1 LTYRRKRESMANEKG
16 MDFIEHLEK
25 SKIVNQDIE
34 NQLKRSF
41 ISYAMAVN
49 ISRAIPDVRDGLK
62 PVHRRILY
70 SMYESGLT
78 PDKPYRKCATTV
90 GDVLG
95 KYHPHGDAAVY
106 DAMVRLVQDFSIN
119 DPLID
124 GHGNFGSIDGDPA
137 AANRYTEARLSKIS
151 LEMLRDIDKKTADFY
166 PNFDETREQPV
177 VLPSKFPNIL
187 VNGADGIA
195 VGMATSIPPHNLVE
209 AIDATIALLNNA
221 DLSIEELM
229 QYIKAP
235 DFPTGGL
242 VFGGN
247 GLREAYRTG
256 KGKVILRAKCEIE
269 EKEGERAKIIIT
281 ELPYQINKEKLVV
294 AISDLHK
301 EKKIEGIADLLDESD
316 RRGLRIT
323 VTAKRDC
330 SPQVLLNQ
338 LFKKTNLQITYSI
351 IFLALVDGV
360 PKILNLKEILTNYI
374 SHQMEVI
381 VRRTKFD
388 LERAE
393 ERLHILEGLS
403 IALANIDEVVEVLKK
418 SKDRQDAM
426 ANLMERF
433 ILSERQA
440 TAILDMRLQRLTG
453 LEVEKIENEKHEKE
467 EEIKEYKRILSS
479 DENIKEIVRNE
490 LTEIK
495 EKYGVPR
502 KTQLAYGEFDL
513 DQADLIPE
521 EDIVISMSH
530 EGYIKRMAVS
540 EYRTQKRG
548 GIGVAAHK
556 TKEEDFIEYIFIG
569 NSHQRYMI
577 FTSTGKAFAKQGY
590 EIPEASRTARGRAII
605 NLLEIGQEEKIKAI
619 LPIPEDTAGK
629 YLVLATKQGLIKKT
643 PLEEFDQIN
652 RTGKI
657 AIKFNEDD
665 ELISAVLTNGEDE
678 LIIAANNGN
687 VIRCSEK
694 DVRPMGRAAR
704 GVKAMDLD
712 DGETLVDVAVIK
724 DLEQEVITVTTNG
737 YGKRSSLD
745 DYRLQRRAGK
755 GIKAGTFNEKTG
767 DLASLKILEK
777 GNDLML
783 ITDSGI
789 VIKVSTDDISRFG
802 RTSQGVRI
810 MKMKDEEAKIA
821 SIAIAPNEDELE
833 KEVSESVTN
842 ETGEEQNKEEK
853 FENNGN

>member
-1 LTYRRKRESMANEKG
+1 MANEKG
-16 MDFIEHLEK
+16 MEFIEHLEK

-151 LEMLRDIDKKTADFY
+151 LEMLRDIDKKTVDFY

-209 AIDATIALLNNA
+209 TIDATIALLNNA

-242 VFGGN
+242 VFGGS

-269 EKEGERAKIIIT
+269 EKEGERAKIVIT

-301 EKKIEGIADLLDESD
+301 EKKIDGIADLLDESD

-360 PKILNLKEILTNYI
+360 PKILNLKEILTQYI
-374 SHQMEVI
+374 AHQMEVI

-530 EGYIKRMAVS
+530 AGYIKRMAVS
-540 EYRTQKRG
+540 EYRTQRRG

-556 TKEEDFIEYIFIG
+556 TKEEDFVEYIFIG
-569 NSHQRYMI
+569 NSHQKYMI
-577 FTSTGKAFAKQGY
+577 FTSTGKAFAKKGY

-694 DVRPMGRAAR
+694 DVRPMGRSAR
-704 GVKAMDLD
+704 GVKAMDLA
-712 DGETLVDVAVIK
+712 DGETLVDVAVIR
-724 DLEQEVITVTTNG
+724 DAEQEVITVTTNG

-810 MKMKDEEAKIA
+810 MKMKDGDDKIA

-833 KEVSESVTN
+833 KEVSETTTK
-842 ETGEEQNKEEK
+842 ETAEENIKEENL
-853 FENNGN
+853 ENKGI

>member
-1 LTYRRKRESMANEKG
+1 MANEKG
-16 MDFIEHLEK
+16 MEFIEHLEK

-151 LEMLRDIDKKTADFY
+151 LEMLRDIDKKTVDFY

-426 ANLMERF
+426 ANLMEKF

-724 DLEQEVITVTTNG
+724 DPEQEVITVTTNG

-833 KEVSESVTN
+833 KEVSESVAN

-853 FENNGN
+853 LENNEN

>member
-1 LTYRRKRESMANEKG
+1 MANEKG

-151 LEMLRDIDKKTADFY
+151 LEMLRDIDKKTVDFY

-724 DLEQEVITVTTNG
+724 DPEQEVITVTTNG

-833 KEVSESVTN
+833 KEVSESVAN
-842 ETGEEQNKEEK
+842 EIGEEQNKEEK
-853 FENNGN
+853 LENNEN

>member
-1 LTYRRKRESMANEKG
+1 MANEKG
-16 MDFIEHLEK
+16 MEFIEHLEK

-151 LEMLRDIDKKTADFY
+151 LEMLRDIDKKTVDFY

-209 AIDATIALLNNA
+209 TIDATIALLNNA

-242 VFGGN
+242 VFGGS

-269 EKEGERAKIIIT
+269 EKEGERAKIVIT

-301 EKKIEGIADLLDESD
+301 EKKIDGIADLLDESD

-360 PKILNLKEILTNYI
+360 PKILNLKEILTQYI
-374 SHQMEVI
+374 AHQMEVI

-530 EGYIKRMAVS
+530 AGYIKRMAVS
-540 EYRTQKRG
+540 EYRTQRRG

-556 TKEEDFIEYIFIG
+556 TKEEDFVEYIFIG
-569 NSHQRYMI
+569 NSHQKYMI
-577 FTSTGKAFAKQGY
+577 FTSTGKAFAKKGY

-694 DVRPMGRAAR
+694 DVRPMGRSAR

-712 DGETLVDVAVIK
+712 DGETLVDVAVIR
-724 DLEQEVITVTTNG
+724 DAEQEVITVTTNG

-810 MKMKDEEAKIA
+810 MKMKDGDDKIA

-833 KEVSESVTN
+833 KEVSESTTK
-842 ETGEEQNKEEK
+842 ETVEENIKEENLDNKEI
-853 FENNGN
+853 

>member
-1 LTYRRKRESMANEKG
+1 MANEKG
-16 MDFIEHLEK
+16 MEFIEHLEK

-151 LEMLRDIDKKTADFY
+151 LEMLRDIDKKTVDFY

-209 AIDATIALLNNA
+209 TIDATIALLNNA

-242 VFGGN
+242 VFGGS

-269 EKEGERAKIIIT
+269 EKEGERAKIVIT

-301 EKKIEGIADLLDESD
+301 EKKIDGIADLLDESD

-360 PKILNLKEILTNYI
+360 PKILNLKEILTQYI
-374 SHQMEVI
+374 AHQMEVI

-530 EGYIKRMAVS
+530 AGYIKRMAVS
-540 EYRTQKRG
+540 EYRTQRRG

-556 TKEEDFIEYIFIG
+556 TKEEDFVEYIFIG
-569 NSHQRYMI
+569 NSHQKYMI
-577 FTSTGKAFAKQGY
+577 FTSTGKAFAKKGY

-694 DVRPMGRAAR
+694 DVRPMGRSAR

-712 DGETLVDVAVIK
+712 DGETLVDVAVIR
-724 DLEQEVITVTTNG
+724 DAEQEVITVTTNG

-810 MKMKDEEAKIA
+810 MKMKDGDDKIA

-833 KEVSESVTN
+833 KEVSETTTK
-842 ETGEEQNKEEK
+842 ETAEENIKEENL
-853 FENNGN
+853 ENNGI

>member
-1 LTYRRKRESMANEKG
+1 MANEKG
-16 MDFIEHLEK
+16 MEFIEHLEK

-151 LEMLRDIDKKTADFY
+151 LEMLRDIDKKTVDFY

-209 AIDATIALLNNA
+209 TIDATIALLNNA

-242 VFGGN
+242 VFGGS

-269 EKEGERAKIIIT
+269 EKEGERAKIVIT

-301 EKKIEGIADLLDESD
+301 EKKIDGIADLLDESD

-338 LFKKTNLQITYSI
+338 LFK
-351 IFLALVDGV
+351 
-360 PKILNLKEILTNYI
+360 
-374 SHQMEVI
+374 
-381 VRRTKFD
+381 
-388 LERAE
+388 
-393 ERLHILEGLS
+393 
-403 IALANIDEVVEVLKK
+403 
-418 SKDRQDAM
+418 RQ
-426 ANLMERF
+426 
-433 ILSERQA
+433 
-440 TAILDMRLQRLTG
+440 TC
-453 LEVEKIENEKHEKE
+453 K
-467 EEIKEYKRILSS
+467 
-479 DENIKEIVRNE
+479 
-490 LTEIK
+490 
-495 EKYGVPR
+495 
-502 KTQLAYGEFDL
+502 
-513 DQADLIPE
+513 
-521 EDIVISMSH
+521 
-530 EGYIKRMAVS
+530 
-540 EYRTQKRG
+540 
-548 GIGVAAHK
+548 
-556 TKEEDFIEYIFIG
+556 
-569 NSHQRYMI
+569 
-577 FTSTGKAFAKQGY
+577 
-590 EIPEASRTARGRAII
+590 
-605 NLLEIGQEEKIKAI
+605 
-619 LPIPEDTAGK
+619 
-629 YLVLATKQGLIKKT
+629 
-643 PLEEFDQIN
+643 
-652 RTGKI
+652 
-657 AIKFNEDD
+657 
-665 ELISAVLTNGEDE
+665 
-678 LIIAANNGN
+678 
-687 VIRCSEK
+687 
-694 DVRPMGRAAR
+694 
-704 GVKAMDLD
+704 
-712 DGETLVDVAVIK
+712 
-724 DLEQEVITVTTNG
+724 
-737 YGKRSSLD
+737 
-745 DYRLQRRAGK
+745 
-755 GIKAGTFNEKTG
+755 
-767 DLASLKILEK
+767 
-777 GNDLML
+777 
-783 ITDSGI
+783 
-789 VIKVSTDDISRFG
+789 
-802 RTSQGVRI
+802 
-810 MKMKDEEAKIA
+810 
-821 SIAIAPNEDELE
+821 
-833 KEVSESVTN
+833 
-842 ETGEEQNKEEK
+842 
-853 FENNGN
+853 

>member
-1 LTYRRKRESMANEKG
+1 MANEKG
-16 MDFIEHLEK
+16 MEFIEHLEK

-78 PDKPYRKCATTV
+78 PDKPYRKCVTTV

-151 LEMLRDIDKKTADFY
+151 LEMLRDIDKKTVDFY

-209 AIDATIALLNNA
+209 TIDATIALLNNA

-242 VFGGN
+242 VFGGS

-269 EKEGERAKIIIT
+269 EKEGERAKIVIT

-301 EKKIEGIADLLDESD
+301 EKKIDGIADLLDESD

-360 PKILNLKEILTNYI
+360 PKILNLKEILTQYI
-374 SHQMEVI
+374 AHQMEVI

-433 ILSERQA
+433 ILSDRQA

-530 EGYIKRMAVS
+530 AGYIKRMAVS
-540 EYRTQKRG
+540 EYRTQRRG

-556 TKEEDFIEYIFIG
+556 TKEEDFVEYIFIG
-569 NSHQRYMI
+569 NSHQKYMI
-577 FTSTGKAFAKQGY
+577 FTSTGKAFAKKGY

-694 DVRPMGRAAR
+694 DVRPMGRSAR

-712 DGETLVDVAVIK
+712 DGETLVDVAVIR
-724 DLEQEVITVTTNG
+724 DAEQEVITVTTNG

-755 GIKAGTFNEKTG
+755 GIKAGTFNDKTG

-810 MKMKDEEAKIA
+810 MKMKDGDDKIA

-833 KEVSESVTN
+833 KEVSESTTK
-842 ETGEEQNKEEK
+842 ETVEENNKEENLDNK
-853 FENNGN
+853 EI

>member
-1 LTYRRKRESMANEKG
+1 MANEKG
-16 MDFIEHLEK
+16 MEFIEHLEK

-151 LEMLRDIDKKTADFY
+151 LEMLRDIDKKTVDFY

-209 AIDATIALLNNA
+209 TIDATIALLNNA

-242 VFGGN
+242 VFGGS

-269 EKEGERAKIIIT
+269 EKEGERAKIVIT

-301 EKKIEGIADLLDESD
+301 EKKIDGIADLLDESD

-360 PKILNLKEILTNYI
+360 PKILNLKEILTQYI
-374 SHQMEVI
+374 AHQMEVI

-530 EGYIKRMAVS
+530 AGYIKRMAVS
-540 EYRTQKRG
+540 EYRTQRRG

-556 TKEEDFIEYIFIG
+556 TKEEDFVEYIFIG
-569 NSHQRYMI
+569 NSHQKYMI
-577 FTSTGKAFAKQGY
+577 FTSTGKAFAKKGY

-694 DVRPMGRAAR
+694 DVRPMGRSAR

-712 DGETLVDVAVIK
+712 DGETLVDVAVIR
-724 DLEQEVITVTTNG
+724 DAEQEVITVTTNG

-810 MKMKDEEAKIA
+810 MKMKDGDDKIA

-833 KEVSESVTN
+833 KEVSESATK
-842 ETGEEQNKEEK
+842 ETAEENIKEENLENKEI
-853 FENNGN
+853 

>member
-1 LTYRRKRESMANEKG
+1 MANEKG
-16 MDFIEHLEK
+16 MEFIEHLEK
-25 SKIVNQDIE
+25 SRIVNQDIE

-151 LEMLRDIDKKTADFY
+151 LEMLRDIDKKTVDFY

-209 AIDATIALLNNA
+209 TIDATIALLNNA

-242 VFGGN
+242 VFGGS

-269 EKEGERAKIIIT
+269 EKEGERAKIVIT

-301 EKKIEGIADLLDESD
+301 EKKIDGIADLLDESD

-360 PKILNLKEILTNYI
+360 PKILNLKEILTQYI
-374 SHQMEVI
+374 AHQMEVI

-530 EGYIKRMAVS
+530 AGYIKRMAVS
-540 EYRTQKRG
+540 EYRTQRRG

-556 TKEEDFIEYIFIG
+556 TKEEDFVEYIFIG
-569 NSHQRYMI
+569 NSHQKYMI
-577 FTSTGKAFAKQGY
+577 FTSTGKAFAKKGY

-694 DVRPMGRAAR
+694 DVRPMGRSAR

-712 DGETLVDVAVIK
+712 DGETLVDVAVIR
-724 DLEQEVITVTTNG
+724 DAEQEVITVTTNG

-810 MKMKDEEAKIA
+810 MKMKDGDDKIA

-833 KEVSESVTN
+833 KEVSETTTK
-842 ETGEEQNKEEK
+842 ETAEENIKEENL
-853 FENNGN
+853 ENKGI

>member
-1 LTYRRKRESMANEKG
+1 MANEKG
-16 MDFIEHLEK
+16 MEFIEHLEK

-151 LEMLRDIDKKTADFY
+151 LEMLRDIDKKTVDFY

-209 AIDATIALLNNA
+209 TIDATIALLNNA

-242 VFGGN
+242 VFGGS

-269 EKEGERAKIIIT
+269 EKEGERAKIVIT

-301 EKKIEGIADLLDESD
+301 EKKIDGIADLLDESD

-360 PKILNLKEILTNYI
+360 PKILNLKEILTQYI
-374 SHQMEVI
+374 AHQMEVI

-530 EGYIKRMAVS
+530 AGYIKRMAVS
-540 EYRTQKRG
+540 EYRTQRRG

-556 TKEEDFIEYIFIG
+556 TKEEDFVEYIFIG
-569 NSHQRYMI
+569 NSHQKYMI
-577 FTSTGKAFAKQGY
+577 FTSTGKAFAKKGY

-694 DVRPMGRAAR
+694 DVRPMGRSAR
-704 GVKAMDLD
+704 GVKAMDLA
-712 DGETLVDVAVIK
+712 DGETLVDVAVIR
-724 DLEQEVITVTTNG
+724 DAEQEVITVTTNG

-810 MKMKDEEAKIA
+810 MKMKDGDDKIA

-833 KEVSESVTN
+833 KEVSETTK
-842 ETGEEQNKEEK
+842 ETAEENIKEENL
-853 FENNGN
+853 ENKGI

>member
-1 LTYRRKRESMANEKG
+1 MANEKG
-16 MDFIEHLEK
+16 MEFIEHLEK

-151 LEMLRDIDKKTADFY
+151 LEMLRDIDKKTVDFY

-209 AIDATIALLNNA
+209 TIDATIALLNNA

-242 VFGGN
+242 VFGGS

-269 EKEGERAKIIIT
+269 EKEGERAKIVIT

-301 EKKIEGIADLLDESD
+301 EKKIDGIADLLDESD

-360 PKILNLKEILTNYI
+360 PKILNLKEILTHYI
-374 SHQMEVI
+374 AHQMEVI

-530 EGYIKRMAVS
+530 AGYIKRMAVS
-540 EYRTQKRG
+540 EYRTQRRG

-556 TKEEDFIEYIFIG
+556 TKEEDFVEYIFIG
-569 NSHQRYMI
+569 NSHQKYMI
-577 FTSTGKAFAKQGY
+577 FTSTGKAFAKKGY

-694 DVRPMGRAAR
+694 DVRPMGRSAR

-712 DGETLVDVAVIK
+712 DGETLVDVAVIR
-724 DLEQEVITVTTNG
+724 DAEQEVITVTTNG

-810 MKMKDEEAKIA
+810 MKMKDGDDKIA

-833 KEVSESVTN
+833 KEVSETTTK
-842 ETGEEQNKEEK
+842 ETAEENIKEENL
-853 FENNGN
+853 ENKGI

>member
-1 LTYRRKRESMANEKG
+1 
-16 MDFIEHLEK
+16 
-25 SKIVNQDIE
+25 
-34 NQLKRSF
+34 
-41 ISYAMAVN
+41 
-49 ISRAIPDVRDGLK
+49 
-62 PVHRRILY
+62 
-70 SMYESGLT
+70 
-78 PDKPYRKCATTV
+78 
-90 GDVLG
+90 
-95 KYHPHGDAAVY
+95 
-106 DAMVRLVQDFSIN
+106 
-119 DPLID
+119 
-124 GHGNFGSIDGDPA
+124 
-137 AANRYTEARLSKIS
+137 
-151 LEMLRDIDKKTADFY
+151 MLRDIDKKTVDFY

-209 AIDATIALLNNA
+209 TIDATIALLNNA

-242 VFGGN
+242 VFGGS

-269 EKEGERAKIIIT
+269 EKEGERAKIVIT

-301 EKKIEGIADLLDESD
+301 EKKIDGIADLLDESD

-360 PKILNLKEILTNYI
+360 PKILNLKEILTQYI
-374 SHQMEVI
+374 AHQMEVI

-495 EKYGVPR
+495 ERYGVPR

-530 EGYIKRMAVS
+530 AGYIKRMAVS
-540 EYRTQKRG
+540 EYRTQRRG

-556 TKEEDFIEYIFIG
+556 TKEEDFVEYIFIG
-569 NSHQRYMI
+569 NSHQKYMI
-577 FTSTGKAFAKQGY
+577 FTSTGKAFAKKGY
-590 EIPEASRTARGRAII
+590 EIPEASRMARGRAII

-694 DVRPMGRAAR
+694 DVRPMGRSAR

-712 DGETLVDVAVIK
+712 DGETLVDVAVIR
-724 DLEQEVITVTTNG
+724 DAEQEVITVTTNG

-810 MKMKDEEAKIA
+810 MKMKDGDDKIA

-833 KEVSESVTN
+833 KEVSETTTK
-842 ETGEEQNKEEK
+842 ETAEENIKEENL
-853 FENNGN
+853 ENKGI

>member
-1 LTYRRKRESMANEKG
+1 MANEKG
-16 MDFIEHLEK
+16 MEFIEHLEK

-151 LEMLRDIDKKTADFY
+151 LEMLRDIDKKTVDFY

-209 AIDATIALLNNA
+209 TIDATIALLNNA

-242 VFGGN
+242 VFGGS

-269 EKEGERAKIIIT
+269 EKEGERAKIVIT

-301 EKKIEGIADLLDESD
+301 EKKIDGIADLLDESD

-360 PKILNLKEILTNYI
+360 PKILNLKEILTQYI
-374 SHQMEVI
+374 AHQMEVI

-530 EGYIKRMAVS
+530 AGYIKRMAVS
-540 EYRTQKRG
+540 EYRTQRRG

-556 TKEEDFIEYIFIG
+556 TKEEDFVEYIFIG
-569 NSHQRYMI
+569 NSHQKYMI
-577 FTSTGKAFAKQGY
+577 FTSTGKAFAKKGY

-694 DVRPMGRAAR
+694 DVRPMGRSAR
-704 GVKAMDLD
+704 GVKAMDLA
-712 DGETLVDVAVIK
+712 DGETLVDVAVIR
-724 DLEQEVITVTTNG
+724 DAEQEVITVTTNG

-810 MKMKDEEAKIA
+810 MKMKDGDDKIA

-833 KEVSESVTN
+833 KEVSESTTK
-842 ETGEEQNKEEK
+842 ETVEENIKEENLDNKEI
-853 FENNGN
+853 

>member
-1 LTYRRKRESMANEKG
+1 MANEKG
-16 MDFIEHLEK
+16 MEFIEHLEK

-151 LEMLRDIDKKTADFY
+151 LEMLRDIDKKTVDFY

-209 AIDATIALLNNA
+209 TIDATIALLNNA

-242 VFGGN
+242 VFGGS
-247 GLREAYRTG
+247 GLREAYKTG

-269 EKEGERAKIIIT
+269 EKEGERAKIVIT

-301 EKKIEGIADLLDESD
+301 EKKIDGIADLLDESD

-360 PKILNLKEILTNYI
+360 PKILNLKEILTQYI
-374 SHQMEVI
+374 AHQMEVI

-530 EGYIKRMAVS
+530 AGYIKRMAVS
-540 EYRTQKRG
+540 EYRTQRRG

-556 TKEEDFIEYIFIG
+556 TKEEDFVEYIFIG
-569 NSHQRYMI
+569 NSHQKYMI
-577 FTSTGKAFAKQGY
+577 FTSTGKAFAKKGY

-694 DVRPMGRAAR
+694 DVRPMGRSAR

-712 DGETLVDVAVIK
+712 DGETLVDVAVIR
-724 DLEQEVITVTTNG
+724 DAEQEVITVTTNG

-810 MKMKDEEAKIA
+810 MKMKDGDDKIA

-833 KEVSESVTN
+833 KEVSESTTK
-842 ETGEEQNKEEK
+842 ETAEENIKEENVDNKEI
-853 FENNGN
+853 

>member
-1 LTYRRKRESMANEKG
+1 MANEKG
-16 MDFIEHLEK
+16 MEFIEHLEK

-151 LEMLRDIDKKTADFY
+151 LEMLRDIDKKTVDFY

-209 AIDATIALLNNA
+209 TIDATIALLNNA

-242 VFGGN
+242 VFGGS

-269 EKEGERAKIIIT
+269 EKEGERAKIVIT

-301 EKKIEGIADLLDESD
+301 EKKIDGIADLLDESD

-360 PKILNLKEILTNYI
+360 PKILNLKEILTQYI
-374 SHQMEVI
+374 AHQMEVI

-530 EGYIKRMAVS
+530 AGYIKRMAVS
-540 EYRTQKRG
+540 EYRTQRRG

-556 TKEEDFIEYIFIG
+556 TKEEDFVEYIFIG
-569 NSHQRYMI
+569 NSHQKYMI
-577 FTSTGKAFAKQGY
+577 FTSTGKAFAKKGY

-619 LPIPEDTAGK
+619 LPIPEDTVGK

-694 DVRPMGRAAR
+694 DVRPMGRSAR

-712 DGETLVDVAVIK
+712 DGETLVDVAVIR
-724 DLEQEVITVTTNG
+724 DAEQEVITVTTNG

-810 MKMKDEEAKIA
+810 MKMKDGDDRIA

-833 KEVSESVTN
+833 KEVSETTTK
-842 ETGEEQNKEEK
+842 ETAEENIKEENL
-853 FENNGN
+853 ENKGI

>member
-1 LTYRRKRESMANEKG
+1 M
-16 MDFIEHLEK
+16 
-25 SKIVNQDIE
+25 
-34 NQLKRSF
+34 
-41 ISYAMAVN
+41 
-49 ISRAIPDVRDGLK
+49 
-62 PVHRRILY
+62 
-70 SMYESGLT
+70 
-78 PDKPYRKCATTV
+78 
-90 GDVLG
+90 
-95 KYHPHGDAAVY
+95 
-106 DAMVRLVQDFSIN
+106 
-119 DPLID
+119 
-124 GHGNFGSIDGDPA
+124 
-137 AANRYTEARLSKIS
+137 
-151 LEMLRDIDKKTADFY
+151 
-166 PNFDETREQPV
+166 
-177 VLPSKFPNIL
+177 
-187 VNGADGIA
+187 
-195 VGMATSIPPHNLVE
+195 
-209 AIDATIALLNNA
+209 
-221 DLSIEELM
+221 
-229 QYIKAP
+229 
-235 DFPTGGL
+235 
-242 VFGGN
+242 
-247 GLREAYRTG
+247 
-256 KGKVILRAKCEIE
+256 
-269 EKEGERAKIIIT
+269 
-281 ELPYQINKEKLVV
+281 
-294 AISDLHK
+294 
-301 EKKIEGIADLLDESD
+301 LDESD

-338 LFKKTNLQITYSI
+338 LFKKTNLQITCSI

-360 PKILNLKEILTNYI
+360 PKILNLKEILTQYI
-374 SHQMEVI
+374 AHQMEVI

-530 EGYIKRMAVS
+530 AGYIKRMAVS
-540 EYRTQKRG
+540 EYRTQRRG

-556 TKEEDFIEYIFIG
+556 TKEEDFVEYIFIG
-569 NSHQRYMI
+569 NSHQKYMI
-577 FTSTGKAFAKQGY
+577 FTSTGKAFAKKGY

-694 DVRPMGRAAR
+694 DVRPMGRSAR

-712 DGETLVDVAVIK
+712 DGETLVDVAVIR
-724 DLEQEVITVTTNG
+724 DAEQEVITVTTNG

-810 MKMKDEEAKIA
+810 MKMKDGDDKIA

-833 KEVSESVTN
+833 KEVSETTTK
-842 ETGEEQNKEEK
+842 ETAEENIKEENL
-853 FENNGN
+853 ENKGI

>member
-1 LTYRRKRESMANEKG
+1 MANEKG
-16 MDFIEHLEK
+16 MEFIEHLEK

-151 LEMLRDIDKKTADFY
+151 LEMLRDIDKKTVDFY

-209 AIDATIALLNNA
+209 TIDATIALLNNA

-242 VFGGN
+242 VFGGS

-269 EKEGERAKIIIT
+269 EKEGERAKIVIT

-301 EKKIEGIADLLDESD
+301 EKKIDGIADLLDESD

-360 PKILNLKEILTNYI
+360 PKILNLKEILTQYI
-374 SHQMEVI
+374 AHQMEVI

-530 EGYIKRMAVS
+530 AGYIKRMAVS
-540 EYRTQKRG
+540 EYRTQRRG

-556 TKEEDFIEYIFIG
+556 TKEEDFVEYIFIG
-569 NSHQRYMI
+569 NSHQKYMI
-577 FTSTGKAFAKQGY
+577 FTSTGKAFAKKGY

-665 ELISAVLTNGEDE
+665 ELLSAVLTNGEDE

-694 DVRPMGRAAR
+694 DVRPMGRSAR
-704 GVKAMDLD
+704 GVKAMDLA
-712 DGETLVDVAVIK
+712 DGETLVDVAVIR
-724 DLEQEVITVTTNG
+724 DAEQEVITVTTNG

-755 GIKAGTFNEKTG
+755 GIKAGTFNDKTG

-810 MKMKDEEAKIA
+810 MKMKDGDDKIA

-833 KEVSESVTN
+833 KEVSETTTK
-842 ETGEEQNKEEK
+842 ETAEENIKEENL
-853 FENNGN
+853 ENKGI

>member
-1 LTYRRKRESMANEKG
+1 MANEKG
-16 MDFIEHLEK
+16 MEFIEHLEK

-151 LEMLRDIDKKTADFY
+151 LEMLRDIDKKTVDFY

-209 AIDATIALLNNA
+209 TIDATIALLNNA

-242 VFGGN
+242 VFGGS

-269 EKEGERAKIIIT
+269 EKEGERAKIVIT

-301 EKKIEGIADLLDESD
+301 EKKIDGIADLLDESD

-360 PKILNLKEILTNYI
+360 PKILNLKEILTQYI
-374 SHQMEVI
+374 AHQMEVI

-495 EKYGVPR
+495 EKYGVLR

-530 EGYIKRMAVS
+530 AGYIKRMAVS
-540 EYRTQKRG
+540 EYRTQRRG

-556 TKEEDFIEYIFIG
+556 TKEEDFVEYIFIG
-569 NSHQRYMI
+569 NSHQKYMI
-577 FTSTGKAFAKQGY
+577 FTSTGKAFAKKGY

-678 LIIAANNGN
+678 LIAANNGN

-694 DVRPMGRAAR
+694 DVRPMGRSAR

-712 DGETLVDVAVIK
+712 DGETLVDVAVIR
-724 DLEQEVITVTTNG
+724 DAEQEVITVTTNG

-810 MKMKDEEAKIA
+810 MKMKDGDDKIA

-833 KEVSESVTN
+833 KEVSETTTK
-842 ETGEEQNKEEK
+842 ETAEENTKEENL
-853 FENNGN
+853 ENKGI

>member
-1 LTYRRKRESMANEKG
+1 MANEKG
-16 MDFIEHLEK
+16 MEFIEHLEK

-151 LEMLRDIDKKTADFY
+151 LEMLRDIDKKTVDFY

-209 AIDATIALLNNA
+209 TIDATIALLNNA

-242 VFGGN
+242 VFGGS

-269 EKEGERAKIIIT
+269 EKEGERAKIVIT

-301 EKKIEGIADLLDESD
+301 EKKIDGIADLLDESD

-360 PKILNLKEILTNYI
+360 PKILNLKEILTQYI
-374 SHQMEVI
+374 AHQMEVI

-530 EGYIKRMAVS
+530 AGYIKRMAVS
-540 EYRTQKRG
+540 EYRTQRRG

-556 TKEEDFIEYIFIG
+556 TKEEDFVEYIFIG
-569 NSHQRYMI
+569 NSHQKYMI
-577 FTSTGKAFAKQGY
+577 FTSTGKAFAKKGY

-694 DVRPMGRAAR
+694 DVRPMGRSAR
-704 GVKAMDLD
+704 GVKAMDLA
-712 DGETLVDVAVIK
+712 DGETLVDVAVIR
-724 DLEQEVITVTTNG
+724 DAEQEVITVTTNG

-810 MKMKDEEAKIA
+810 MKMKDGDDKIA

-833 KEVSESVTN
+833 KEVSETTTK
-842 ETGEEQNKEEK
+842 ETAEENTKEENL
-853 FENNGN
+853 ENKGI

>member
-1 LTYRRKRESMANEKG
+1 MANEKG
-16 MDFIEHLEK
+16 MEFIEHLEK

-151 LEMLRDIDKKTADFY
+151 LEMLRDIDKKTVDFY

-209 AIDATIALLNNA
+209 TIDATIALLNNA

-242 VFGGN
+242 VFGGS

-269 EKEGERAKIIIT
+269 EKEGERAKIVIT

-301 EKKIEGIADLLDESD
+301 EKKIDGIADLLDESD

-360 PKILNLKEILTNYI
+360 PKILNLKEILTQYI
-374 SHQMEVI
+374 AHQMEVI

-530 EGYIKRMAVS
+530 AGYIKRMAVS
-540 EYRTQKRG
+540 EYRTQRRG

-556 TKEEDFIEYIFIG
+556 TKEEDFVEYIFIG
-569 NSHQRYMI
+569 NSHQKYMI
-577 FTSTGKAFAKQGY
+577 FTSTGKAFAKKGY

-605 NLLEIGQEEKIKAI
+605 NLLEIRQEEKIKAI

-694 DVRPMGRAAR
+694 DVRPMGRSAR
-704 GVKAMDLD
+704 GVKAMDLA
-712 DGETLVDVAVIK
+712 DGETLVDVAVIR
-724 DLEQEVITVTTNG
+724 DAEQEVITVTTNG

-810 MKMKDEEAKIA
+810 MKMKDGDDKIA

-833 KEVSESVTN
+833 KEVSETTTK
-842 ETGEEQNKEEK
+842 ETAEENIKEENL
-853 FENNGN
+853 ENKGI

>member
-1 LTYRRKRESMANEKG
+1 MANEKG
-16 MDFIEHLEK
+16 MEFIEHLEK

-151 LEMLRDIDKKTADFY
+151 LEMLRDKKTVDFY

-209 AIDATIALLNNA
+209 TIDATIALLNNA

-235 DFPTGGL
+235 DFPTGGF
-242 VFGGN
+242 VFGGS

-269 EKEGERAKIIIT
+269 EKEGERAKIVIT

-301 EKKIEGIADLLDESD
+301 EKKIDGIADLLDESD

-360 PKILNLKEILTNYI
+360 PKILNLKEILTQYI
-374 SHQMEVI
+374 AHQMEVI

-530 EGYIKRMAVS
+530 AGYIKRMAVS
-540 EYRTQKRG
+540 EYRTQRRG

-569 NSHQRYMI
+569 NSHQKYMI
-577 FTSTGKAFAKQGY
+577 FTSTGKAFAKKGY

-694 DVRPMGRAAR
+694 DVRPMGRSAR

-712 DGETLVDVAVIK
+712 DGETLVDVAVIR
-724 DLEQEVITVTTNG
+724 DAEQEVITVTTNG

-810 MKMKDEEAKIA
+810 MKMKDGDDRIA
-821 SIAIAPNEDELE
+821 SIAIAPNEDELG
-833 KEVSESVTN
+833 KEVSETTTK
-842 ETGEEQNKEEK
+842 ETAEENIKEENL
-853 FENNGN
+853 ENKGI

>member
-1 LTYRRKRESMANEKG
+1 MANEKG
-16 MDFIEHLEK
+16 MEFIEHLEK

-151 LEMLRDIDKKTADFY
+151 LEMLRDIDKKTVDFY

-209 AIDATIALLNNA
+209 TIDATIALLNNA

-242 VFGGN
+242 VFGGS

-269 EKEGERAKIIIT
+269 EKEGERAKIVIT

-301 EKKIEGIADLLDESD
+301 EKKIDGIADLLDESD

-360 PKILNLKEILTNYI
+360 PKVLNLKEILTQYI
-374 SHQMEVI
+374 AHQMEVI

-530 EGYIKRMAVS
+530 AGYIKRMAVS
-540 EYRTQKRG
+540 EYRTQRRG

-556 TKEEDFIEYIFIG
+556 TKEEDFVEYIFIG
-569 NSHQRYMI
+569 NSHQKYMI
-577 FTSTGKAFAKQGY
+577 FTSTGKAFAKKGY

-694 DVRPMGRAAR
+694 DVRPMGRSAR

-712 DGETLVDVAVIK
+712 DGETLVDVAVIR
-724 DLEQEVITVTTNG
+724 DAEQEVITVTTNG

-810 MKMKDEEAKIA
+810 MKMKDGDDKIA

-833 KEVSESVTN
+833 KEVSESTTK
-842 ETGEEQNKEEK
+842 ETVEENIKEENLDNKEI
-853 FENNGN
+853 

>member
-1 LTYRRKRESMANEKG
+1 MANEKG

-151 LEMLRDIDKKTADFY
+151 LEMLRDIDKKTVDFY

-247 GLREAYRTG
+247 ELREAYRQ
-256 KGKVILRAKCEIE
+256 
-269 EKEGERAKIIIT
+269 
-281 ELPYQINKEKLVV
+281 YQINKEKLVV

-724 DLEQEVITVTTNG
+724 DPEQEVITVTTNG

-810 MKMKDEEAKIA
+810 MKMKDEDAKIA

-833 KEVSESVTN
+833 KEVSESVAN

-853 FENNGN
+853 LENNEN

>member
-1 LTYRRKRESMANEKG
+1 MVNEKG
-16 MDFIEHLEK
+16 MEFIEHLEK

-151 LEMLRDIDKKTADFY
+151 LEMLRDIDKKTVDFY

-209 AIDATIALLNNA
+209 TIDATIALLNNA

-242 VFGGN
+242 VFGGS

-724 DLEQEVITVTTNG
+724 DPEQEVITVTTNG

-833 KEVSESVTN
+833 KEVSESVAN

-853 FENNGN
+853 FENNEN

>member
-1 LTYRRKRESMANEKG
+1 
-16 MDFIEHLEK
+16 
-25 SKIVNQDIE
+25 
-34 NQLKRSF
+34 
-41 ISYAMAVN
+41 
-49 ISRAIPDVRDGLK
+49 
-62 PVHRRILY
+62 
-70 SMYESGLT
+70 
-78 PDKPYRKCATTV
+78 
-90 GDVLG
+90 
-95 KYHPHGDAAVY
+95 
-106 DAMVRLVQDFSIN
+106 
-119 DPLID
+119 
-124 GHGNFGSIDGDPA
+124 
-137 AANRYTEARLSKIS
+137 
-151 LEMLRDIDKKTADFY
+151 
-166 PNFDETREQPV
+166 
-177 VLPSKFPNIL
+177 
-187 VNGADGIA
+187 
-195 VGMATSIPPHNLVE
+195 MATSIPPHNLVE
-209 AIDATIALLNNA
+209 TIDATIALLNNA

-242 VFGGN
+242 VFGGS

-269 EKEGERAKIIIT
+269 EKEGERAKIVIT

-301 EKKIEGIADLLDESD
+301 EKKIDGIADLLDESD

-360 PKILNLKEILTNYI
+360 PKILNLKEILTQYI
-374 SHQMEVI
+374 AHQMEVI

-530 EGYIKRMAVS
+530 AGYIKRMAVS
-540 EYRTQKRG
+540 EYRTQRRG

-556 TKEEDFIEYIFIG
+556 TKEEDFVEYIFIG
-569 NSHQRYMI
+569 NSHQKYMI
-577 FTSTGKAFAKQGY
+577 FTSTGNQPA
-590 EIPEASRTARGRAII
+590 
-605 NLLEIGQEEKIKAI
+605 
-619 LPIPEDTAGK
+619 
-629 YLVLATKQGLIKKT
+629 
-643 PLEEFDQIN
+643 
-652 RTGKI
+652 
-657 AIKFNEDD
+657 
-665 ELISAVLTNGEDE
+665 
-678 LIIAANNGN
+678 
-687 VIRCSEK
+687 
-694 DVRPMGRAAR
+694 
-704 GVKAMDLD
+704 
-712 DGETLVDVAVIK
+712 
-724 DLEQEVITVTTNG
+724 
-737 YGKRSSLD
+737 
-745 DYRLQRRAGK
+745 
-755 GIKAGTFNEKTG
+755 
-767 DLASLKILEK
+767 
-777 GNDLML
+777 
-783 ITDSGI
+783 
-789 VIKVSTDDISRFG
+789 
-802 RTSQGVRI
+802 
-810 MKMKDEEAKIA
+810 
-821 SIAIAPNEDELE
+821 
-833 KEVSESVTN
+833 
-842 ETGEEQNKEEK
+842 
-853 FENNGN
+853 

>member
-1 LTYRRKRESMANEKG
+1 MANEKG
-16 MDFIEHLEK
+16 MEFVEHLEK

-151 LEMLRDIDKKTADFY
+151 LEMLRDIDKKTVDFY

-209 AIDATIALLNNA
+209 TIDATIALLNNA

-242 VFGGN
+242 VFGGS

-269 EKEGERAKIIIT
+269 EKEGERAKIVIT

-301 EKKIEGIADLLDESD
+301 EKKIDGIADLLDESD

-360 PKILNLKEILTNYI
+360 PKILNLKEILTQYI
-374 SHQMEVI
+374 AHQMEVI

-530 EGYIKRMAVS
+530 AGYIKRMAVS
-540 EYRTQKRG
+540 EYRTQRRG

-556 TKEEDFIEYIFIG
+556 TKEEDFVEYIFIG
-569 NSHQRYMI
+569 NSHQKYMI
-577 FTSTGKAFAKQGY
+577 FTSTGKAFAKKGY

-694 DVRPMGRAAR
+694 DVRPMGRSAR

-712 DGETLVDVAVIK
+712 DGETLVDVAVIR
-724 DLEQEVITVTTNG
+724 DAEQEVITVTTNG

-810 MKMKDEEAKIA
+810 MKMKDGDDKIA

-833 KEVSESVTN
+833 KEVSESTIK
-842 ETGEEQNKEEK
+842 ETAEENIKEENLENKEI
-853 FENNGN
+853 

>member
-1 LTYRRKRESMANEKG
+1 MANEKG

-151 LEMLRDIDKKTADFY
+151 LEMLRDIDKKTVDFY

-338 LFKKTNLQITYSI
+338 LFKKTNLQITYST

-724 DLEQEVITVTTNG
+724 DPEQEVITVTTNG

-833 KEVSESVTN
+833 KEVSESVAN

-853 FENNGN
+853 LENNEN

>member
-1 LTYRRKRESMANEKG
+1 MANEKG

-151 LEMLRDIDKKTADFY
+151 LEMLRDIDKKTVDFY

-453 LEVEKIENEKHEKE
+453 LEVEKIENEKHERE

-724 DLEQEVITVTTNG
+724 DPEQEVITVTTNG

-833 KEVSESVTN
+833 KEVSESVAN

-853 FENNGN
+853 LENNEN

>member
-1 LTYRRKRESMANEKG
+1 MANEKG

-151 LEMLRDIDKKTADFY
+151 LEMLRDIDKKTVDFY

-724 DLEQEVITVTTNG
+724 DPEQEVITVTTNG

-810 MKMKDEEAKIA
+810 MKMKDEDAKIA

-833 KEVSESVTN
+833 KEVSESVAN

-853 FENNGN
+853 LENNEN

>member
-1 LTYRRKRESMANEKG
+1 MANEKG
-16 MDFIEHLEK
+16 MEFIEHLEK

-151 LEMLRDIDKKTADFY
+151 LEMLRDIDKKTVDFY

-209 AIDATIALLNNA
+209 TIDATIALLNNA

-242 VFGGN
+242 VFGGS

-269 EKEGERAKIIIT
+269 EKEGERAKIVIT

-301 EKKIEGIADLLDESD
+301 EKKIDGIADLLDESD

-360 PKILNLKEILTNYI
+360 PKILNLKEILTQYI
-374 SHQMEVI
+374 AHQMEVI

-530 EGYIKRMAVS
+530 AGYIKRMAVS
-540 EYRTQKRG
+540 EYRTQRRG

-556 TKEEDFIEYIFIG
+556 TKEEDFVEYIFIG
-569 NSHQRYMI
+569 NSHQKYII
-577 FTSTGKAFAKQGY
+577 FTSTGKAFAKKGY

-694 DVRPMGRAAR
+694 DVRPMGRSAR

-712 DGETLVDVAVIK
+712 DGETLVDVAVIR
-724 DLEQEVITVTTNG
+724 DAEQEVITVTTNG

-810 MKMKDEEAKIA
+810 MKMKDGDDKIA

-833 KEVSESVTN
+833 KEVSETTTK
-842 ETGEEQNKEEK
+842 ETAEENTKEENL
-853 FENNGN
+853 ENKGI

>member
-1 LTYRRKRESMANEKG
+1 MANEKG
-16 MDFIEHLEK
+16 MEFIEHLEK

-151 LEMLRDIDKKTADFY
+151 LEMLRDIDKKTVDFY

-209 AIDATIALLNNA
+209 TIDATIALLNNA

-242 VFGGN
+242 VFGGS

-269 EKEGERAKIIIT
+269 

-301 EKKIEGIADLLDESD
+301 EKKIDGIADLLDESD

-360 PKILNLKEILTNYI
+360 PKILNLKEILTQYI
-374 SHQMEVI
+374 AHQMEVI

-530 EGYIKRMAVS
+530 AGYIKRMAVS
-540 EYRTQKRG
+540 EYRTQRRG

-556 TKEEDFIEYIFIG
+556 TKEEDFVEYIFIG
-569 NSHQRYMI
+569 NSHQKYMI
-577 FTSTGKAFAKQGY
+577 FTSTGKAFAKKGY

-694 DVRPMGRAAR
+694 DVRPMGRSAR

-712 DGETLVDVAVIK
+712 DGETLVDVAVIR
-724 DLEQEVITVTTNG
+724 DAEQEVITVTTNG

-810 MKMKDEEAKIA
+810 MKMKDGDDKIA

-833 KEVSESVTN
+833 KEVSETTTK
-842 ETGEEQNKEEK
+842 ETAEENIKEENL
-853 FENNGN
+853 ENKGI

>member
-1 LTYRRKRESMANEKG
+1 MANEKG
-16 MDFIEHLEK
+16 MEFIEHLEK

-151 LEMLRDIDKKTADFY
+151 LEMLRDIDKKTVDFY

-209 AIDATIALLNNA
+209 TIDATIALLNNA

-242 VFGGN
+242 VFGGS

-269 EKEGERAKIIIT
+269 EKEGERAKIVIT

-301 EKKIEGIADLLDESD
+301 EKKIDGIADLLDESD

-360 PKILNLKEILTNYI
+360 PKILNLKEILTQYI
-374 SHQMEVI
+374 AHQMEVI

-530 EGYIKRMAVS
+530 AGYIKRMAVS
-540 EYRTQKRG
+540 EYRTQRRG

-556 TKEEDFIEYIFIG
+556 TKEEDFVEYIFIG
-569 NSHQRYMI
+569 NSHQKYMI
-577 FTSTGKAFAKQGY
+577 FTSTGKVFAKKGY

-694 DVRPMGRAAR
+694 DVRPMGRSAR

-712 DGETLVDVAVIK
+712 DGENLVDVAVIR
-724 DLEQEVITVTTNG
+724 DAEQEVITVTTNG

-810 MKMKDEEAKIA
+810 MKMKDGDDKIA

-833 KEVSESVTN
+833 KEVSETTTK
-842 ETGEEQNKEEK
+842 ETAEENIKEENL
-853 FENNGN
+853 ENKGI

>member
-1 LTYRRKRESMANEKG
+1 MANEKG
-16 MDFIEHLEK
+16 MEFIEHLEK

-106 DAMVRLVQDFSIN
+106 GAMVRLVQDFSIN

-151 LEMLRDIDKKTADFY
+151 LEMLRDIDKKTVDFY

-209 AIDATIALLNNA
+209 TIDATIALLNNA

-242 VFGGN
+242 VFGGS

-269 EKEGERAKIIIT
+269 EKEGERAKIVIT

-301 EKKIEGIADLLDESD
+301 EKKIDGIADLLDESD

-360 PKILNLKEILTNYI
+360 PKILNLKEILTQYI
-374 SHQMEVI
+374 AHQMEVI

-495 EKYGVPR
+495 EKYGVTR

-530 EGYIKRMAVS
+530 AGYIKRMAVS
-540 EYRTQKRG
+540 EYRTQRRG

-556 TKEEDFIEYIFIG
+556 TKEEDFVEYIFIG
-569 NSHQRYMI
+569 NSHQKYMI
-577 FTSTGKAFAKQGY
+577 FTSTGKAFAKKGY

-694 DVRPMGRAAR
+694 DVRPMGRSAR

-712 DGETLVDVAVIK
+712 DGETLVDVAVIR
-724 DLEQEVITVTTNG
+724 DAEQEVITVTTNG

-810 MKMKDEEAKIA
+810 MKMKDGDDKIA

-833 KEVSESVTN
+833 KEVSETTTK
-842 ETGEEQNKEEK
+842 ETAEENIKEENL
-853 FENNGN
+853 ENKGI

>member
-1 LTYRRKRESMANEKG
+1 MANEKG
-16 MDFIEHLEK
+16 MEFIEHLEK

-151 LEMLRDIDKKTADFY
+151 LEMLRDIEKKTVDFY

-209 AIDATIALLNNA
+209 TIDATIALLNNA

-242 VFGGN
+242 VFGGS

-269 EKEGERAKIIIT
+269 EKEGERAKIVIT

-301 EKKIEGIADLLDESD
+301 EKKIDGIADLLDESD

-360 PKILNLKEILTNYI
+360 PKILNLKEILTHYI
-374 SHQMEVI
+374 AHQMEVI

-530 EGYIKRMAVS
+530 AGYIKRMAVS
-540 EYRTQKRG
+540 EYRTQRRG

-556 TKEEDFIEYIFIG
+556 TKEEDFVEYIFIG
-569 NSHQRYMI
+569 NSHQKYMI
-577 FTSTGKAFAKQGY
+577 FTSTGKAFAKKGY

-694 DVRPMGRAAR
+694 DVRPMGRSAR

-712 DGETLVDVAVIK
+712 DGETLVDVAVIR
-724 DLEQEVITVTTNG
+724 DAEQEVITVTTNG

-810 MKMKDEEAKIA
+810 MKMKDGDDKIA

-833 KEVSESVTN
+833 KEVSETTTK
-842 ETGEEQNKEEK
+842 ETAEENIKEENL
-853 FENNGN
+853 ENKGI

>member
-1 LTYRRKRESMANEKG
+1 MANEKG
-16 MDFIEHLEK
+16 MEFIEHLEK

-151 LEMLRDIDKKTADFY
+151 LEMLRDIDKKTVDFY

-209 AIDATIALLNNA
+209 TIDATIALLNNA

-242 VFGGN
+242 VFGGS

-269 EKEGERAKIIIT
+269 EKEGERAKIVIT

-301 EKKIEGIADLLDESD
+301 EKKIDGIADLLDESD

-351 IFLALVDGV
+351 IFLALVGGV
-360 PKILNLKEILTNYI
+360 PKILNLKEILTQYI
-374 SHQMEVI
+374 AHQMEVI

-530 EGYIKRMAVS
+530 AGYIKRMAVS
-540 EYRTQKRG
+540 EYRTQRRG

-556 TKEEDFIEYIFIG
+556 TKEEDFVEYIFIG
-569 NSHQRYMI
+569 NSHQKYMI
-577 FTSTGKAFAKQGY
+577 FTSTGKAFAKKGY

-694 DVRPMGRAAR
+694 DVRPMGRSAR

-712 DGETLVDVAVIK
+712 DGETLVDVAVIR
-724 DLEQEVITVTTNG
+724 DAEQEVITVTTNG

-755 GIKAGTFNEKTG
+755 GIKAGTFNDKTG

-810 MKMKDEEAKIA
+810 MKMKDGDDKIA

-833 KEVSESVTN
+833 KEVSESTIK
-842 ETGEEQNKEEK
+842 ETAEENIKEENLENKEI
-853 FENNGN
+853 

>member
-1 LTYRRKRESMANEKG
+1 MANEKG

-151 LEMLRDIDKKTADFY
+151 LEMLRDIDKKTVDFY